1 MDFVR
6 RPEAQAFARL
16 AVELIVRLLH
26 ALLAHARQ
34 RLALREVLPQ
44 ETVGILVCAALPRAV
59 GQREV
64 EFHADLVGAVNS
76 FVHFW
81 LAVGTATP

>member
-26 ALLAHARQ
+26 ALLAHAHQ
-34 RLALREVLPQ
+34 RLALREARGCGQ
-44 ETVGILVCAALPRAV
+44 IVGPNRS
-59 GQREV
+59 GWEWR
-64 EFHADLVGAVNS
+64 G
-76 FVHFW
+76 
-81 LAVGTATP
+81 